1 MTAFL
6 AILFFGDGFFA
17 IFFLAVFFTVFFFAG
32 FFLTDFFVRDFV
44 VAFFLA
50 GFLGVVAGRGAVPD
64 DALPPTAAESQKR
77 NSGDILSA
85 PLM

>member
-1 MTAFL
+1 MTSFL

-32 FFLTDFFVRDFV
+32 FFLADFFVQDFV
-44 VAFFLA
+44 VVFLLA
-50 GFLGVVAGRGAVPD
+50 GFLGTVGAVPE
-64 DALPPTAAESQKR
+64 DALPPVAAESQKR
-77 NSGDILSA
+77 NSGDLLSA